1 MEKRLGRIPV
11 VVLTVMAAVV
21 TYILRHVQLQRSLD
35 LTGKIMA
42 GAGKGPLTWL
52 CIIFV
57 VLAAAYCIFLQKR
70 PTIGVGGPASVIVTL
85 VAAFLMALGS
95 AVRWNVN
102 MVLALG
108 GFAAAVCW
116 VAVALVRRQ
125 GKTPSAVLLMLPAL
139 FYAVELIIEFRGW
152 SRDPL
157 IMDYCFDLFALIC
170 VMCATFHLGGF
181 CLETGARRLTVF
193 FSLCG
198 VFFSAAAI
206 VKTTAANALGY
217 GAAILWLLA
226 NLWLLLRTSRKRE
239 EEPAEETE
247 EVEAPAESEEE
258 TEEPAEEPEEAEEE
272 PADFEE
278 EKTEK
283 AGDIL

>member
-11 VVLTVMAAVV
+11 IVLTIMAAVV
-21 TYILRHVQLQRSLD
+21 TSILRYVQLQRSLD

-52 CIIFV
+52 CVIFV

-70 PTIGVGGPASVIVTL
+70 KSHGTGGMPSAIVTL

-108 GFAAAVCW
+108 GFVAAVCW
-116 VAVALVRRQ
+116 VALALVRRQ
-125 GKTPSAVLLMLPAL
+125 GTTPSAALFMLPAL

-181 CLETGARRLTVF
+181 SFQKGKRKLSVFYCICGAM
-193 FSLCG
+193 
-198 VFFSAAAI
+198 FSAMAA
-206 VKTTAANALGY
+206 AGY
-217 GAAILWLLA
+217 VDGAAEASAQLAGLFIQVGNTLWLLV
-226 NLWLLLRTSRKRE
+226 NLWLLME
-239 EEPAEETE
+239 EEA
-247 EVEAPAESEEE
+247 
-258 TEEPAEEPEEAEEE
+258 
-272 PADFEE
+272 
-278 EKTEK
+278 
-283 AGDIL
+283 